1 MSNLQASI
9 KNELPNNRYSSMP
22 TSAFNSTPNTN
33 TSPQIDASNNIK
45 TTSSLSGLVGLFARH
60 KLSDESTLIQAQQQA
75 KSQQQAIISHLVHH
89 ELISAYDIAQVLHKE
104 YGTTLYDLNELE
116 LDSLDEDILNKKLIE
131 RHNCLPLYK
140 QNNRLYVATSDPTN
154 IAALED
160 FQFSASMHTEAIL
173 VEEDKLTQAIHRLL
187 DLDTDTSYL
196 SQVDEEA
203 LLSLDAFDDHSSHQ
217 EQEENDHIKD
227 EAKDDAPIVVYL
239 NNTLAKAIHRGASDL
254 HFEPYEHS
262 YRIRFRIDGIL
273 HLIAEPPIALA
284 SRIAARLKVMAKLD
298 IAERRLPQDGRI
310 KLPLNQKKNQTKP
323 KPKSIDFRVS
333 TLPTLWGEKIVMRI
347 LDSSSAQLG
356 IEKLGF
362 DQKQKQLYQDMLAK
376 PQGMILVTGPTGSG
390 KTVSLYTGLNRLN
403 TEERNIST
411 AEDPVEINL
420 EGINQVH
427 INLKA
432 GLTFASS
439 LKSFL
444 RQDPDVIM
452 VGEIR
457 DLETAEIA
465 IKAAQTGHLVLSTLH
480 TNSAAETLTR
490 LLNMGVPGYNIA
502 SSVTLIIAQRLTR
515 RLCPHCKQQET
526 IPEDELLSLGFNKL
540 QIKQGIKCFHPI
552 GCDQCSGGYKG
563 RVGIYE
569 MLPMSETIANTI
581 MQGGNSL
588 DIANQAKKQGM
599 QDLRL
604 SGLLKVI
611 EGVTSLAEINRV
623 TQW

>member
-1 MSNLQASI
+1 
-9 KNELPNNRYSSMP
+9 MP
-22 TSAFNSTPNTN
+22 TSAINSTPTN
-33 TSPQIDASNNIK
+33 TATNIDNTS
-45 TTSSLSGLVGLFARH
+45 TTSAYNSSFSSLAALFIRH
-60 KLSDESTLIQAQQQA
+60 ELIEPSLLLQAQQQA
-75 KSQQQAIISHLVHH
+75 KAQQQNLIPYLVHH
-89 ELISAYDIAQVLHKE
+89 ELINAYDIAQVLHQE
-104 YGTTLYDLNELE
+104 YGTPLYDLNELE
-116 LDSLDEDILNKKLIE
+116 LDSLDDSILNKKLIE
-131 RHNCLPLYK
+131 KHNCLPLYK
-140 QNNRLYVATSDPTN
+140 KNNRLYLATSDPTN

-173 VEEDKLTQAIHRLL
+173 VEEDKLTQNINRLL
-187 DLDTDTSYL
+187 DLDTESHYL

-203 LLSLDAFDDHSSHQ
+203 LLSLDAFDDNPRVN
-217 EQEENDHIKD
+217 EQNDD
-227 EAKDDAPIVVYL
+227 EQNLADAPKEDAPIVVYL
-239 NNTLAKAIHRGASDL
+239 NNTLAKAIHKGASDL

-273 HLIAEPPIALA
+273 HLIAEPPVALA
-284 SRIAARLKVMAKLD
+284 ARIAARLKVMAKLD

-310 KLPLNQKKNQTKP
+310 KLSLNASKDQHKKRTKAH
-323 KPKSIDFRVS
+323 SIDFRVS

-347 LDSSSAQLG
+347 LDASSAQLG

-362 DQKQKQLYQDMLAK
+362 DDKQKQLYQNMLAK

-403 TEERNIST
+403 TAERNIST

-420 EGINQVH
+420 EGVNQVH

-432 GLTFASS
+432 GLTFAST
-439 LKSFL
+439 LRSFL

-502 SSVTLIIAQRLTR
+502 SSVSLIIAQRLTR
-515 RLCPHCKQQET
+515 RLCSHCKQQEA
-526 IPEDELLSLGFNKL
+526 IPEHELLSLGFTST
-540 QIKQGIKCFHPI
+540 QIRQNIQCFQAV
-552 GCDQCSGGYKG
+552 GCEHCSGGYKG

-569 MLPMSETIANTI
+569 MLPMSNAIADTI

-588 DIANQAKKQGM
+588 DIVNQAKTQGM

>member
-1 MSNLQASI
+1 
-9 KNELPNNRYSSMP
+9 MP
-22 TSAFNSTPNTN
+22 TSAINSTPITN
-33 TSPQIDASNNIK
+33 TATNIDNTS
-45 TTSSLSGLVGLFARH
+45 TTSIPNSSISGLAGLFIRH
-60 KLSDESTLIQAQQQA
+60 ALINKQPLLKAQQQA
-75 KSQQQAIISHLVHH
+75 KAEQQNLIRYLVHH
-89 ELISAYDIAQVLHKE
+89 ELINPYDIAQVLHQE
-104 YGTTLYDLNELE
+104 YGTPLYDLNELK
-116 LDSLDEDILNKKLIE
+116 LDSLDDAILNKKLIE
-131 RHNCLPLYK
+131 KHNCLPLYQK
-140 QNNRLYVATSDPTN
+140 NNRLYLAMSDPTN

-173 VEEDKLTQAIHRLL
+173 VEEDKLTQSINHLL
-187 DLDTDTSYL
+187 DLDSESHYL

-203 LLSLDAFDDHSSHQ
+203 LLSLDTFDDNTRVN
-217 EQEENDHIKD
+217 EQSDEEQNVADD
-227 EAKDDAPIVVYL
+227 PKDDAPIVVYL
-239 NNTLAKAIHRGASDL
+239 NNTLAKAIHKGASDL

-273 HLIAEPPIALA
+273 HLIAEPPVALSA
-284 SRIAARLKVMAKLD
+284 RIAARLKVMAKLD

-310 KLPLNQKKNQTKP
+310 KLSLNQDQHNKRAKKH
-323 KPKSIDFRVS
+323 SIDFRVS

-362 DQKQKQLYQDMLAK
+362 DDKQKHLYQTMLAK

-403 TEERNIST
+403 TQERNIST

-420 EGINQVH
+420 EGVNQVH

-432 GLTFASS
+432 GLTFASA
-439 LKSFL
+439 LRSFL
-444 RQDPDVIM
+444 RQDPDIIM

-502 SSVTLIIAQRLTR
+502 SSVSLIIAQRLTR
-515 RLCPHCKQQET
+515 RLCSHCKQQEA
-526 IPEDELLSLGFNKL
+526 IPEHELLSLGFTKA
-540 QIKQGIKCFHPI
+540 QIRQGVQCFQAV
-552 GCDQCSGGYKG
+552 GCEHCAGGYKG

-569 MLPMSETIANTI
+569 MLPMSDAIADTI

-588 DIANQAKKQGM
+588 DIANQAKSQGM

-611 EGVTSLAEINRV
+611 AGVTSLAEINRV